1 MRPLASILL
10 NVWIASLCAGQSTAP
25 IPADP
30 YELVTGNS
38 ASAKPADRTQA
49 LALLN
54 KAKRPMRLLAPM
66 TPPYFLSVSFTAMG
80 DAANSGPGEFSQL
93 WLGSQNSRWTAKF
106 GDVYVSRV
114 HTNEGTFDEKR
125 VPLVPMRVHMLR
137 NALFWAAQGLT
148 AASQF
153 RSAAVALEGR
163 PATCLLVS
171 DQPEA
176 VESPA
181 RRWDESEYCIDDQ
194 TQLLKILSV
203 APGSYTVYSY
213 AAGQSFQGQP
223 MPDRI
228 KTYLG
233 GLVAIDANVRIDE
246 PSAAG
251 SSPPALT
258 AEMIAAGRPVGLDE
272 PLRRILNFREAS
284 TTGAPAT
291 VVVNAQV
298 GPDGK
303 VVNQELCVATDR
315 SLTERALDRVKTMEF
330 GRSDVQRQAYV
341 EVRFS
346 TPSAAPITAPKGT
359 STPRNVPAVPYYLE
373 RTVSMPNS
381 RFDTKEILGRRSDG
395 ATVRMAW
402 VGPADHGQFVRE
414 LKFPDGR
421 SLTLYDSVK
430 AKVTW
435 PALSEVETSLLR
447 SKAVTGT
454 DCSAGRT
461 LLRHDQ
467 VAGEEVDVF
476 QNTAGP
482 YRVALWAAPRLG
494 CESLY
499 VNSEA
504 IQQDGS
510 FRPSAETK
518 TTRLVIG
525 EPQAY
530 LFEIAP
536 DLVEAKPSEA
546 MRRLWESLDLGL
558 DAEQKAAMLR
568 DLERQGADA
577 DRRYQSNRK

>member
-1 MRPLASILL
+1 
-10 NVWIASLCAGQSTAP
+10 
-25 IPADP
+25 
-30 YELVTGNS
+30 
-38 ASAKPADRTQA
+38 
-49 LALLN
+49 
-54 KAKRPMRLLAPM
+54 MRLLAPI
-66 TPPYFLSVSFTAMG
+66 TPPYFLSVSFTATG
-80 DAANSGPGEFSQL
+80 DPANSGPGEFKQL
-93 WLGSQNSRWTAKF
+93 WLGAQNSRWTAKF
-106 GDVYVSRV
+106 GDSYVSRV
-114 HTNEGTFDEKR
+114 SSKEGTFEEKR

-153 RSAAVALEGR
+153 RSAAVELDGR

-213 AAGQSFQGQP
+213 AAGQSFHGQP

-272 PLRRILNFREAS
+272 PLRRILNFGEAS

-303 VVNQELCVATDR
+303 VANQELCAATDR
-315 SLTERALDRVKTMEF
+315 SLTGRALDRVKTMEF
-330 GRSDVQRQAYV
+330 GRSNVQRQAYV

-346 TPSAAPITAPKGT
+346 TPSAAPIAPKGT
-359 STPRNVPAVPYYLE
+359 STVRDVPAVPYYLE
-373 RTVSMPNS
+373 RTVSMPNR

-402 VGPADHGQFVRE
+402 VGPAEHGQFVRE

-435 PALSEVETSLLR
+435 PAMSEVETSILR
-447 SKAVTGT
+447 AKAVAGT
-454 DCSAGRT
+454 SDCSAGRT

-467 VAGEEVDVF
+467 MEGQEVDIL
-476 QNTAGP
+476 QTTAGP
-482 YRVALWAAPRLG
+482 YRVTFWAAPKLG
-494 CESLY
+494 CENLY

-504 IQQDGS
+504 VQQDGS

-518 TTRLVIG
+518 TTRLAIG

-536 DLVEAKPSEA
+536 DLVEMKPSA
-546 MRRLWESLDLGL
+546 AQHRLWESLDLGL
-558 DAEQKAAMLR
+558 DADQKAAMLR
-568 DLERQGADA
+568 DLEREGAEA
-577 DRRYQSNRK
+577 DRRYQGNRK